1 MWEYLAQNMKADE
14 NILVPINLRIYGTS
28 AITQRSLYRDLFNQN
43 GMDFVT
49 EISFCKTPVADI
61 WKNVDFI
68 SNRNTRISRTDGG
81 WKSAREIIKVSV
93 LKLRR
98 RTHKFFRGYVIF
110 SSGHKRC
117 PLSNTI
123 IKQHAISFCSLS
135 MLMHDYSFSI

>member
-1 MWEYLAQNMKADE
+1 MWEYLAENMKADE

-81 WKSAREIIKVSV
+81 WKSAREIIQGICIKVTASNAQV
-93 LKLRR
+93 L
-98 RTHKFFRGYVIF
+98 
-110 SSGHKRC
+110 
-117 PLSNTI
+117 
-123 IKQHAISFCSLS
+123 
-135 MLMHDYSFSI
+135 

>member
-1 MWEYLAQNMKADE
+1 MKADE

-81 WKSAREIIKVSV
+81 WKSAREIIQGICIKVTASNAQV
-93 LKLRR
+93 L
-98 RTHKFFRGYVIF
+98 
-110 SSGHKRC
+110 
-117 PLSNTI
+117 
-123 IKQHAISFCSLS
+123 
-135 MLMHDYSFSI
+135 

>member
-68 SNRNTRISRTDGG
+68 SNRNTWISRTDQG
-81 WKSAREIIKVSV
+81 WKSAREIIQGICIKVTASNAQV
-93 LKLRR
+93 L
-98 RTHKFFRGYVIF
+98 
-110 SSGHKRC
+110 
-117 PLSNTI
+117 
-123 IKQHAISFCSLS
+123 
-135 MLMHDYSFSI
+135 